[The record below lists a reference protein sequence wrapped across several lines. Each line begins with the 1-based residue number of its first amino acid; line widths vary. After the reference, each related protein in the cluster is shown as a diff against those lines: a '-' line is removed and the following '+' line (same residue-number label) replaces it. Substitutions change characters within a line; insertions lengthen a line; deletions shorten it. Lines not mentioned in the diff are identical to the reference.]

1 MRGENSEKVEERL
14 EMAEMLGLLPMLG
27 GGSNLRLFN
36 STRSVV

>member
-27 GGSNLRLFN
+27 GSNLRFFD